1 MKKIFLPLLVCAV
14 AAFAQEKKDQKTVD
28 TIREVST
35 QKISFSKD
43 VMPVFTKKCLNCHNT
58 EDESP
63 SGLYLENYKQLMSG
77 ESKHGP
83 VVIPKK
89 GEESILIK
97 KLRGT
102 TDFGRQMP
110 RGRKPLEDD
119 VIDMISRW
127 IDQGAKNN

>member
-1 MKKIFLPLLVCAV
+1 MRLITKHSIMKKILLLVFILALCAS
-14 AAFAQEKKDQKTVD
+14 AQEKKEKV
-28 TIREVST
+28 
-35 QKISFSKD
+35 SFSKD

-63 SGLYLENYKQLMSG
+63 SGLYLDDYELLMKGDSR
-77 ESKHGP
+77 HGP
-83 VVIPKK
+83 VVKPKK

-102 TDFGRQMP
+102 AEFGKQMP
-110 RGRKPLEDD
+110 RGRKPLDEET
-119 VIDMISRW
+119 IDMISRW

>member
-1 MKKIFLPLLVCAV
+1 MKTLLTALCIISAGLS
-14 AAFAQEKKDQKTVD
+14 AQEKNEIV
-28 TIREVST
+28 
-35 QKISFSKD
+35 SFSKD
-43 VMPVFTKKCLNCHNT
+43 VMPVFVKRCLSCHNT

-63 SGLYLENYKQLMSG
+63 SLLYLDNYKQLMSG

-89 GEESILIK
+89 GEESILVK

-102 TDFGRQMP
+102 TDFGRMMP
-110 RGRKPLEDD
+110 RGRKPLDEET
-119 VIDMISRW
+119 ILMISRW